1 MQILGFFFF
10 SPSGAVLSTY
20 YSSLWVHCEECTL
33 RTVIVKQVNGDEE
46 SNARKI
52 EAFVVLEG

>member
-10 SPSGAVLSTY
+10 PPSGAVLSAY

-33 RTVIVKQVNGDEE
+33 RTVIVKQVSGDEE
-46 SNARKI
+46 SNARKR
-52 EAFVVLEG
+52 EAFVV